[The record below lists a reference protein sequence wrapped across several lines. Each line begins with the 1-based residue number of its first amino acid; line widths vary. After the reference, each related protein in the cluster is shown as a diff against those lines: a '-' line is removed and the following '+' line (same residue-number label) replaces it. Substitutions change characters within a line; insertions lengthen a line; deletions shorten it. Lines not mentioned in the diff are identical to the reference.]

1 MDPRR
6 TRARELVASALSLV
20 ETELARPTC
29 NLVPDQLC
37 TCRDRLRGYLDA
49 LDADSLPPKRDRP
62 EGLCRLVLDSWPY
75 GLPLGNAILQ
85 AERAFRNC

>member
-6 TRARELVASALSLV
+6 TRARELVVAALAQV

-29 NLVPDQLC
+29 ALVPAHLN
-37 TCRDRLRGYLDA
+37 TCRDSLRGYLEA
-49 LDADSLPPKRDRP
+49 LDADALPPKRDRP
-62 EGLCRLVLDSWPY
+62 EGLCRLVLDAWPY
-75 GLPLGNAILQ
+75 GLPLGNAVLQ